1 MIKEDDQI
9 KTCGFKFVLG
19 GVSYKK
25 VEVDV
30 KFKGGLTELSNRY
43 IGKVLS
49 FLKTCRTHRSSSLAT
64 TVLKPFR

>member
-1 MIKEDDQI
+1 VIKEDDQI

-30 KFKGGLTELSNRY
+30 KFKGGLTELSNR
-43 IGKVLS
+43 
-49 FLKTCRTHRSSSLAT
+49 
-64 TVLKPFR
+64 